1 MEIAAGPLDSLL
13 AQWLWKPNEK
23 NFEEDVKWIRFCDP
37 NTLCMY
43 NSYFA
48 ERIMRTAHAHIFD
61 CFKRV
66 NLIMEDTNAW

>member
-23 NFEEDVKWIRFCDP
+23 NFDP

-43 NSYFA
+43 NSYLA
-48 ERIMRTAHAHIFD
+48 ERIHTAHAHIFD